1 MQIHRPEQQSAEQPA
16 ARDEHIE
23 AVRPA
28 GGGEGSGG
36 HPSIKHGAG
45 ARCLHVRVIPVNR
58 VLHRKMQSRIIAR
71 DDVTGG
77 GRWKA

>member
-1 MQIHRPEQQSAEQPA
+1 MQIQRPEQQPAEQPA
-16 ARDEHIE
+16 ARDEDIE

-45 ARCLHVRVIPVNR
+45 ARCLHVRVIPVRR
-58 VLHRKMQSRIIAR
+58 VLHRKMQCRIIAC
-71 DDVTGG
+71 DDVPGG